1 MNAQCIDEDE
11 CIASVDS
18 SLCFEPGHA
27 DVNDFFGD
35 IGFRFA
41 LAIDAHRRQCDLH
54 LRHSRFTSSAEIE
67 VAHNMAHLVAT
78 PRRRRRR
85 KRRRRTRR
93 RLKRRRRRRK
103 EEERGGG
110 GGEAK
115 GRRRWKHAFSFGME
129 IRAVCTLH
137 FLKEKDGAQR
147 RRALHF
153 LKEIL
158 VARTLGFG

>member
-41 LAIDAHRRQCDLH
+41 LAIDAHRRQCELH
-54 LRHSRFTSSAEIE
+54 LRHSRFTSSAEID

-85 KRRRRTRR
+85 NRRRRRRRRNRRTRR
-93 RLKRRRRRRK
+93 RKRKRRR
-103 EEERGGG
+103 G
-110 GGEAK
+110 K
-115 GRRRWKHAFSFGME
+115 G
-129 IRAVCTLH
+129 
-137 FLKEKDGAQR
+137 
-147 RRALHF
+147 
-153 LKEIL
+153 
-158 VARTLGFG
+158 

>member
-1 MNAQCIDEDE
+1 MHSASTRMNALPAWIQACALNLGTPTLTIFSVTSVSDSPWPLTHTDVSAI
-11 CIASVDS
+11 CTYDIRAS
-18 SLCFEPGHA
+18 
-27 DVNDFFGD
+27 
-35 IGFRFA
+35 
-41 LAIDAHRRQCDLH
+41 
-54 LRHSRFTSSAEIE
+54 SSAEIE